1 GMGGGDIEEDRCNA
15 CRWSETSE
23 GYPDAARE
31 LCDAEQDGEP
41 SARADALA
49 ACLRIFDVGPAAAD
63 KNDGDHQAKQQQSEI
78 GEAGKLGKHADS
90 ADIKTTPIR
99 LKVIVSNP
107 RVASGFN
114 HEGYEGTRRK
124 SSRIPPSVDR
134 VLRGS

>member
-1 GMGGGDIEEDRCNA
+1 MAPSIMRIRPMAASCVKTPKATPRPRASSAMPSKTVSPLLKPMLLLRASG
-15 CRWSETSE
+15 SLTSAQ
-23 GYPDAARE
+23 PLLIKTMA
-31 LCDAEQDGEP
+31 
-41 SARADALA
+41 
-49 ACLRIFDVGPAAAD
+49 V
-63 KNDGDHQAKQQQSEI
+63 HQAKQQQSEI

-99 LKVIVSNP
+99 LKVIVINP